1 MSRWLM
7 VAVLGCGLA
16 GCDWVWP
23 WPEPAAPFTVQ
34 VVPTEI
40 TDSIPGQACVLLV
53 TLENAGTAVGSTEP
67 IRITVDAP
75 GAYTTV
81 EPELVL
87 PGEMAEVIVAPGVQ
101 DPAAGPFPEEGLTIS
116 AVITGT
122 RGGSV
127 ETVTVPV
134 KLTSAEP
141 DLVGAMATEIQSL
154 FIPWLEAN
162 HPELGITWE
171 TTWMGTMV
179 TPHILIVTHYLFF
192 SAEWE
197 MHVAWHVMIPPD
209 DWARIELRRRFDET
223 APSLAF
229 EIPSRSAD
237 PPVAPVAVEPSDT
250 LWR

>member
-1 MSRWLM
+1 M
-7 VAVLGCGLA
+7 
-16 GCDWVWP
+16 
-23 WPEPAAPFTVQ
+23 
-34 VVPTEI
+34 
-40 TDSIPGQACVLLV
+40 
-53 TLENAGTAVGSTEP
+53 
-67 IRITVDAP
+67 
-75 GAYTTV
+75 
-81 EPELVL
+81 
-87 PGEMAEVIVAPGVQ
+87 
-101 DPAAGPFPEEGLTIS
+101 
-116 AVITGT
+116 
-122 RGGSV
+122 
-127 ETVTVPV
+127 PV

-162 HPELGITWE
+162 HPELGITWGDNVDGDDGHPAHPHCDPLPVLLGG
-171 TTWMGTMV
+171 MG
-179 TPHILIVTHYLFF
+179 
-192 SAEWE
+192 